1 MYLQQ
6 HHTQQQQQQQRQQQQ
21 QQQWVMGQ
29 QQDHQLQDRHHQQIQ
44 NPTQSNNN
52 NPFGSQSSLK
62 RGPESDENANFKKRN
77 LGSDVSSTQ
86 GPYPEALPDS
96 PGSIR
101 SNISTELGAYQGGD
115 EYFNQSHFSASS
127 STGASPYGMDYLGS
141 TGLGADTSAPSTP
154 AGIHI
159 TSSSSVSLPL
169 DVMASSSPNGWNS
182 FAYESHSSP
191 PTPHISAMP
200 NSSGP
205 NGMTATMNSTSLF
218 ASALK
223 EGIPLEYRMLQ
234 EQSRLHETQI
244 QEQQEIQRRQEEQSR
259 AGAAAVA
266 VLANQNSTNIHEDG
280 SSGRFYGYLG
290 GNGRGYTAAMAAA
303 YRDTYGGRNGG
314 MDMDF

>member
-6 HHTQQQQQQQRQQQQ
+6 HHTQQQQQQQQ
-21 QQQWVMGQ
+21 QQQWALGQ
-29 QQDHQLQDRHHQQIQ
+29 QQNHQLQEQHHQQIQ
-44 NPTQSNNN
+44 NPAQNNN

-62 RGPESDENANFKKRN
+62 RGPESDENTNFKKRN

-86 GPYPEALPDS
+86 GPYPEVLPDS

-115 EYFNQSHFSASS
+115 EYFDQSHFSASS
-127 STGASPYGMDYLGS
+127 STGASPDGMDYLGS
-141 TGLGADTSAPSTP
+141 TGLGGGTSAPSTP

-159 TSSSSVSLPL
+159 ASSSSVSLPL
-169 DVMASSSPNGWNS
+169 GVMTSSSPNGWNS
-182 FAYESHSSP
+182 FAHESHSSP

-223 EGIPLEYRMLQ
+223 EGVPLEYRMLQ
-234 EQSRLHETQI
+234 EQNRSHETQM
-244 QEQQEIQRRQEEQSR
+244 QEQQRLQMTQQQEMQRRQEDQSR
-259 AGAAAVA
+259 AAD
-266 VLANQNSTNIHEDG
+266 LANQNSTNVHDDG